1 MKIQDPENADFLQ
14 GSFKVYR
21 WGARIS
27 LVTLFFFLFNR
38 WWGIVGKEWWAVLI
52 ALSIYGTIMP
62 FIQPENWSFKT
73 KISHG
78 IFAYLMLH
86 LDMFIYCWLISR
98 MHLKDFV
105 PYLPQLLFPFG
116 WTVIFQLLV
125 NFIKQKNK
133 NLDE

>member
-1 MKIQDPENADFLQ
+1 MKIQDPENSDFLQ

-27 LVTLFFFLFNR
+27 LVTLIFFLLNR
-38 WWGIVGKEWWAVLI
+38 WWGVAGKEWWAVLV

-62 FIQPENWSFKT
+62 FIQPHNWSFKT

-98 MHLKDFV
+98 MPLKFFV
-105 PYLPQLLFPFG
+105 NFLPQLLFPFG
-116 WTVIFQLLV
+116 WTVIFQLFV
-125 NFIKQKNK
+125 NFIKHNK
-133 NLDE
+133 KVNE